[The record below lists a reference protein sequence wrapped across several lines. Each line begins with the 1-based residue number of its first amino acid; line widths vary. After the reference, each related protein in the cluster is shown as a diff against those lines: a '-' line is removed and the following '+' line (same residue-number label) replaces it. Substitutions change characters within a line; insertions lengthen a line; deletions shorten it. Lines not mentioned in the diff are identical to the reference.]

1 MNNARKGQLCYG
13 QHRSNEQRPN
23 MTVVLLQAAS
33 HYGAQPRFNYVV
45 TALDTEEK
53 LLF

>member
-1 MNNARKGQLCYG
+1 MCYCQ

-33 HYGAQPRFNYVV
+33 HYGAQPRFDFVLTV
-45 TALDTEEK
+45 LDPEEK